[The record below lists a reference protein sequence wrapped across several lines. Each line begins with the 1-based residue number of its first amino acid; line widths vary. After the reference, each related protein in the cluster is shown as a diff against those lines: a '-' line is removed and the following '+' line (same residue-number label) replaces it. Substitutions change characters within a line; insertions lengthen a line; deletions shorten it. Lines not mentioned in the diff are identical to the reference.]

1 MEIKTQ
7 DYQIW
12 YTEETSTITC
22 QGRLRLA
29 GLEEYQPI
37 IQFLDDIL
45 NSQAPLL
52 ILDLAGLEFLNS
64 SGINVFLKFVLKVRQ
79 QKTTKLTVLGSSKVP
94 WQGKSLK
101 NFQRLMPELKLEFKQ

>member
-7 DYQIW
+7 DYEVW
-12 YTEETSTITC
+12 FSEDTSTITC
-22 QGRLRLA
+22 KGRLRLA

-37 IQFLDDIL
+37 IQFLDEAL
-45 NSQAPLL
+45 RSTPSLL
-52 ILDLAGLEFLNS
+52 ILDLTGLEYLNS

-79 QKTTKLTVLGSSKVP
+79 QKVTQLTVLGSSDIP

-101 NFQRLMPELKLEFKQ
+101 NFQRLMPELKLEFK

>member
-7 DYQIW
+7 DYEIW
-12 YTEETSTITC
+12 YAEETSTITC

-37 IQFLDDIL
+37 MQLLDDIL
-45 NSQAPLL
+45 HPQPPLL
-52 ILDLAGLEFLNS
+52 ILDLTGLEFLNS

-79 QKTTKLTVLGSSKVP
+79 QKTAQLTVLGSSDIP

-101 NFQRLMPELKLEFKQ
+101 NFQRLMPELKLEFK

>member
-1 MEIKTQ
+1 MEIKAQ
-7 DYQIW
+7 DYEIW
-12 YTEETSTITC
+12 YVEETSTITC

-37 IQFLDDIL
+37 IQFLDAIL
-45 NSQAPLL
+45 HPQPPLL
-52 ILDLAGLEFLNS
+52 ILDLTGLEFLNS

-79 QKTTKLTVLGSSKVP
+79 QKTTELTVFGSSEVP

-101 NFQRLMPELKLEFKQ
+101 NFQRLMPGLKLEFK

>member
-7 DYQIW
+7 DYEIW
-12 YTEETSTITC
+12 YTEATNTITC

-37 IQFLDDIL
+37 IQLLDQVL
-45 NSQAPLL
+45 EPQPPLL
-52 ILDLAGLEFLNS
+52 ILDLTGLEFLNS

-79 QKTTKLTVLGSSKVP
+79 QNTTQLTVIGSSEIP

-101 NFQRLMPELKLEFKQ
+101 NFQRLMPGLRLEFKP

>member
-7 DYQIW
+7 DYQVW

-37 IQFLDDIL
+37 IQFLDE
-45 NSQAPLL
+45 
-52 ILDLAGLEFLNS
+52 ILDPQPPHLTLDLTGLEFLNS
-64 SGINVFLKFVLKVRQ
+64 SGINVFLKFVIKVRQ
-79 QKTTKLTVLGSSKVP
+79 QKTTQLTVIGSSEIP

-101 NFQRLMPELKLEFKQ
+101 NFQRLMPGLMLEFKL